1 MKFMSMTLLICTL
14 LLNQRIQGQIITKQ
28 FEQTRYD
35 INELCMVD
43 SSIGWAVGRAHW
55 DNIQKRYRSTLLKT
69 VDSGVNWEAI
79 DTNFTETLWD
89 IHFVNADSGWA
100 VGNFGLILHTN
111 DGGIN
116 WLRQNANTDLDIKS
130 VHFVNAH
137 NGWMVAN
144 EVIHTNPFNEID
156 GWHGRIYYTNDAGE
170 SWIEQDLP
178 PTAGLIH
185 SIFFMDHLNG
195 WAVGVKNDEISYFVE
210 NSCTAYL
217 TNDGGQ
223 TWVEKFNSDLDL
235 AFTDVFFIDSQ
246 HGWIVGFA
254 GNSSETGGS
263 IFRTVNGGETWQR
276 IAENH
281 TLWDVEFLDTLRGYT
296 VGSAYGSAWGPPVL
310 RTMDGGVTWETIRM
324 STHNNNGLYG
334 LALFSEKVI
343 AMGDGGYLVTS
354 TDIWGELGVFSGE
367 HLFNQHLINDLYDF
381 EDVFFI
387 NQMQGWVVGKK
398 SLGPETWSQ
407 IILHTADGGES
418 WTEQYSF
425 TETSYNSYLRLDA
438 VQFINNQVGWA
449 VGTSVKSGDST
460 TSGILFTDDG
470 GLNWSQQGPDV
481 SVGEIVDV
489 CFFDEQKG
497 WALTNATTSPD
508 GFIQLLK
515 TNNGG
520 ATWELINTGQKGT
533 ITIGY
538 AIRSGKVFFQD
549 ENKGWVLGAQSDLI
563 RTLDG
568 GNIWSSV
575 VLPYQY
581 YNTFSMAFSDEENGI
596 ICGETNYIT
605 EDGGENWAENNLS
618 PKTLTDI
625 TFIGSELGWMVGEG
639 GEIYKTVDG
648 GTTWNHI
655 DNPVTSVGLKA
666 VSFCNEK
673 YGWAA
678 GKLGTVIKIDNSNP
692 DGLETIKQAQIPFE
706 LYQNYPNPFNT
717 KTVIKYS
724 LLVDGHTELSIY
736 NLLGHKVATIV
747 SGRQPAGNY
756 TVEWDASRFSSGIY
770 LYRLSTDQGLT
781 RAKKLLFIK

>member
-1 MKFMSMTLLICTL
+1 MSFTLLGCTL
-14 LLNQRIQGQIITKQ
+14 LLIQWIQGQIITKQ
-28 FEQTRYD
+28 FEQTSYD

-43 SSIGWAVGRAHW
+43 SSTGWAVGRAHW
-55 DNIQKRYRSTLLKT
+55 DNTQKRYRSTLLKT
-69 VDSGVNWEAI
+69 MDSGIHWEAI
-79 DTNFTETLWD
+79 DNNHNDDLWD
-89 IHFVNADSGWA
+89 IHFINADSGWA
-100 VGNFGLILHTN
+100 VGNSGLILHTK

-116 WLRQNANTDLDIKS
+116 WLQQNANTELDIKS
-130 VHFVNAH
+130 VHFINSH
-137 NGWMVAN
+137 TGWVTAN
-144 EVIHTNPFNEID
+144 EIIHTNPFNEAD
-156 GWHGRIYYTNDAGE
+156 GWHGRIFFTNNSGQN
-170 SWIEQDLP
+170 WIEQDLP
-178 PTAGLIH
+178 QTAGLIH
-185 SIFFMDHLNG
+185 SIFFLDHLNG

-210 NSCTAYL
+210 TSCAAYQ

-235 AFTDVFFIDSQ
+235 VFTDVFFIDPQ

-263 IFRTVNGGETWQR
+263 IFRTMNGGEAWQR

-281 TLWDVEFLDTLRGYT
+281 TLWEVEFLDTLRGYA

-310 RTMDGGVTWETIRM
+310 RTENGGITWDKIRM
-324 STHNNNGLYG
+324 SEHNNSGLYG
-334 LALFSEKVI
+334 LALFSEKVM
-343 AMGDGGYLVTS
+343 AMGNGGYLVTS
-354 TDIWGELGVFSGE
+354 TDPWGELGISSGE
-367 HLFNQHLINDLYDF
+367 HLFKQYLINDLYDF

-387 NQMQGWVVGKK
+387 DQTQGWVVGKK

-407 IILHTADGGES
+407 IILHTTDGGDS
-418 WTEQYSF
+418 WIEQYSF
-425 TETSYNSYLRLDA
+425 TESFYSFYLRLNA
-438 VQFINNQVGWA
+438 VQFINDQIGWA
-449 VGTSVKSGDST
+449 VGTSVSRGDAT
-460 TSGILFTDDG
+460 TSGILFTNDG
-470 GLNWSQQGPDV
+470 GLNWSQQGQDV

-489 CFFDEQKG
+489 YFFNGQNG

-520 ATWELINTGQKGT
+520 TTWELINTGQKGT

-538 AIRSGKVFFQD
+538 AIRAGKIFFQD

-568 GNIWSSV
+568 GNNWSSV
-575 VLPYQY
+575 TLPFQY
-581 YNTFSMAFSDEENGI
+581 YNTHSMVFSDEENGI

-605 EDGGENWAENNLS
+605 ADGGDNWTENNLS
-618 PKTLTDI
+618 TKTLTDI
-625 TFIGSELGWMVGEG
+625 TFIGSKLGWIVGEG

-655 DNPVTSVGLKA
+655 DNPVTGVGLKA

-673 YGWAA
+673 YGWAT

-692 DGLETIKQAQIPFE
+692 DRLEKTKQAQIPFE
-706 LYQNYPNPFNT
+706 LYQNYPNPFNPR
-717 KTVIKYS
+717 TVIRYS
-724 LLVDGHTELSIY
+724 LTVDGYIELSIY

-747 SGRQPAGNY
+747 SGRQPAGKY
-756 TVEWDASRFSSGIY
+756 AVEWDASRLSSGVY
-770 LYRLSTDQGLT
+770 LYRLSTDQGFT
-781 RAKKLLFIK
+781 QTKKLLFIK